1 MDMIGASRM
10 QQENRERNLNSD
22 DPIVLDF
29 VQRFAAIETKLAVLE
44 TELKY
49 LKNDVKLIKYLL
61 FAYIA
66 STIIATVL
74 LKVVP

>member
-1 MDMIGASRM
+1 M
-10 QQENRERNLNSD
+10 QQENRESNLSRN

-66 STIIATVL
+66 STILAAII

>member
-1 MDMIGASRM
+1 
-10 QQENRERNLNSD
+10 
-22 DPIVLDF
+22 VLDF

>member
-1 MDMIGASRM
+1 M
-10 QQENRERNLNSD
+10 QQENRERNLNRD

-29 VQRFAAIETKLAVLE
+29 VQRFATIETKLAVLE
-44 TELKY
+44 TEMKY
-49 LKNDVKLIKYLL
+49 LKNDVRLIKYLL

-74 LKVVP
+74 LKVIP

>member
-1 MDMIGASRM
+1 MDMIGVLRM
-10 QQENRERNLNSD
+10 QQENQRNLNRD
-22 DPIVLDF
+22 DPIVIDF
-29 VQRFAAIETKLAVLE
+29 VQRFATIETKLAVLE

-66 STIIATVL
+66 STIIATVI